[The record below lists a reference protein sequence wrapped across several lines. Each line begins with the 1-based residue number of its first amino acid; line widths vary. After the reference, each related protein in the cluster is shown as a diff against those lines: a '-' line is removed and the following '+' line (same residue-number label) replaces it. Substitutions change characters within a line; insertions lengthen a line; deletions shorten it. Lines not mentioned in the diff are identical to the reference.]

1 MNGFMKRI
9 IFALMLLPQ
18 LAFSQYRADCFSLDL
33 SDNVSQTKIG
43 NTFDKDTTLN
53 ISVRTTISGLSISG
67 TAVLDNDNDSYI
79 RVTLVDNYNYEFLV
93 YENYPALSD
102 DLTTKFSNIA
112 LETILLDDI
121 TPQYLK
127 ISMLNASLKL
137 DSINYSNTLANNR
150 QNSNNS
156 VAIQKVQTQYIVN
169 KLNTNLE
176 RRNMTWRAK
185 ITSLSEATFS
195 EKKDMYGGIV
205 PVLYGFEHYAGGIFV
220 IPGDYL
226 NSSPRSSS
234 SSQYVS
240 EWDWRDRH
248 GKWWMTSV
256 KNQYYPHRC
265 NSCWAFSSI
274 GTFEAYINLYYN
286 QLLNYDLSEQE
297 IVSCGGAGNC
307 LDGGYLSDALTHI
320 RDYGAIPET
329 NFPYTATDSPCSY
342 DTPADILS
350 FGQYQ
355 YINTVNEDSIKKLL
369 FKSPICFGIDPWWHF
384 VVLAGFKQIHSGENY
399 YTVNSQSYTITI
411 PSSSP
416 LIGHPAWLI
425 KNSRGNTWG
434 DNGYGYVAMS
444 LSDAYEIYRLLGN
457 VTSQILNDN
466 NIICEDADGDGYYFW
481 GISDNKPSYCPSWV
495 PDIKDGNDANYSK
508 GKLLLENTPIIGE
521 LETLNPNGNST
532 IVISGNI
539 TYTTRQSKY
548 SHIRITS
555 GGKLTVKN
563 ILNLFGRVTVTIES
577 GGELVIDGGVV
588 TNAYLSMASGG
599 KLTLQNGGKLVMRT
613 NTDLV
618 IPTGALSDILH
629 GEILRSNDY

>member
-1 MNGFMKRI
+1 MNDFMKRI
-9 IFALMLLPQ
+9 LFALLLLPQ

-127 ISMLNASLKL
+127 ISMLKASLEL
-137 DSINYSNTLANNR
+137 DTISYSKTSANNR
-150 QNSNNS
+150 QNSSNP
-156 VAIQKVQTQYIVN
+156 VAIQKAQTQYIVN

-176 RRNMTWRAK
+176 RRNMTWRAG
-185 ITSLSEATFS
+185 ITSMS
-195 EKKDMYGGIV
+195 EKSYAEKKAMFGGSV
-205 PVLYGFEHYAGGIFV
+205 PKLYGFEHYAGGIFV

-240 EWDWRDRH
+240 EWNWRDKH
-248 GKWWMTSV
+248 GKNWMTSV
-256 KNQYYPHRC
+256 KNQGNC
-265 NSCWAFSSI
+265 QSCWAFAAMAS
-274 GTFEAYINLYYN
+274 FEAYINLYYN

-297 IVSCGGAGNC
+297 LISCSNAGSCSGGH
-307 LDGGYLSDALTHI
+307 LSDALTHI
-320 RDYGAIPET
+320 QDYGAIPEDCFQYSASDVT
-329 NFPYTATDSPCSY
+329 CNKCDDPYDV
-342 DTPADILS
+342 LS
-350 FGQYQ
+350 FDYHHGKYM
-355 YINTVNEDSIKKLL
+355 VNEDSLKFAL
-369 FKSPICFGIDPWWHF
+369 FRAPLAGTINPWTHS
-384 VVLAGFKQIHSGENY
+384 VLFAGFKQIYSGEY
-399 YTVNSQSYTITI
+399 YFTADSSHNTVII
-411 PSSSP
+411 PSGDP
-416 LIGHPAWLI
+416 LVGHPAWLI
-425 KNSRGNTWG
+425 KNSWGNNWG
-434 DNGYGYVAMS
+434 DNGYGYVAIPYS
-444 LSDAYEIYRLLGN
+444 IISSRQIIYGR
-457 VTSQILNDN
+457 VTSQKLNDN

-481 GISDNKPSYCPSWV
+481 GVSDNKPSYCPSWV
-495 PDIKDGNDANYSK
+495 PDIKDGNDDNSSK

-521 LETLNPNGNST
+521 LETLNLNGNST

-563 ILNLFGRVTVTIES
+563 ILNLFGRVTITIES

-613 NTDLV
+613 NTDFV